1 MSPANP
7 EPGIDRDTLSVW
19 FASPSDAFVEDE
31 KAGYQAM
38 ISDDERTRLASL
50 RFPQDRREYLVAHV
64 LTRKALS
71 HYHPIPPDAW
81 RFRHNPYGK
90 PSIDPDCGLC
100 FNLAHTSHLTVC
112 LISQRGEVGVDVE
125 PHGRGDEILEIATTV
140 CSLTE
145 LAQIE
150 ALEKSQ
156 RADYTLTLWTLKEAY
171 VKAQGKGFSL
181 PLKTISFLRDG
192 AAGFRLQVQSSE
204 KKAPTDCRFC
214 LIDHKGHRIAI
225 VSDARGN
232 PKAELWEVASLLDP
246 PTQLLGARPVF
257 YPRGQALA

>member
-19 FASPSDAFVEDE
+19 LASPSEAFAEDASE
-31 KAGYQAM
+31 GYSAV

-64 LTRKALS
+64 LARKALS
-71 HYHPIPPDAW
+71 HYHPIPPEAW
-81 RFRHNPYGK
+81 RFRHNSYGK
-90 PSIDPDCGLC
+90 PSIDPECGLH
-100 FNLAHTSHLTVC
+100 FNIAHSSNLTVC

-125 PHGRGDEILEIATTV
+125 PHGRGDEILEIASTV
-140 CSLTE
+140 CSLAE

-150 ALEKSQ
+150 SLDKSQ

-181 PLKTISFLRDG
+181 PLKTISFLRDA
-192 AAGFRLQVQSSE
+192 AAGFRMHVQTSE
-204 KKAPTDCRFC
+204 KNPRSDCRFC

-225 VSDARGN
+225 VSEAKGN
-232 PKAELWEVASLLDP
+232 PKAELWELASPMDP
-246 PTQLLGARPVF
+246 PKQLAGARPVF
-257 YPRGQALA
+257 YPRVQAPA